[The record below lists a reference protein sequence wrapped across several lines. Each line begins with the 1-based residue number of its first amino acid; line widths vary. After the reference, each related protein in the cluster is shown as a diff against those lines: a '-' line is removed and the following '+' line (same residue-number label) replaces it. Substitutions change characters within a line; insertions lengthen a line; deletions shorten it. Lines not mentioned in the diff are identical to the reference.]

1 MAGPSVAVE
10 PGSEIIRGRTNVD
23 DPAVPD
29 RLVFCDPWR
38 LKRFRFVLVIGWLV
52 QVSVS
57 SSVQCYETTTKKKKL
72 SLIYFGNILL

>member
-1 MAGPSVAVE
+1 MWNYSQYTQTTALTHMARPSVAVE

-38 LKRFRFVLVIGWLV
+38 LKRFSFCLGHWLTGSGFCLQRSPVL
-52 QVSVS
+52 
-57 SSVQCYETTTKKKKL
+57 
-72 SLIYFGNILL
+72 